1 MTVTSAFGDVGVSV
15 VPRVYGASEL
25 GVLSLTA
32 PGEAHPRV
40 EYVGGELFVGLD
52 RAQDG
57 AAITQG
63 EAESWTQPF
72 RDAVTAA
79 LTSSVAVPA
88 PVEGV
93 VVIEDEVVAA
103 SVLVQPS
110 RVAAAALTGA
120 PVLFALRRD
129 RVAIVG
135 ADDESAVARVLDLAE
150 ELYDA
155 GGPLVSAHPVALSE
169 NGWTPFA
176 WRERFPSMELRFERV
191 LRLFS
196 VRAYE
201 AQSVVLQRPDVHIAD
216 PKLRVLE
223 SGATATFAT
232 WPKGTATLLPVVD
245 NVIIADS
252 SSGTA
257 SLSVATLK
265 QFLDAAGDAVV
276 RTGLSPARYFVPGEP
291 PRAAQAG

>member
-1 MTVTSAFGDVGVSV
+1 MTGAFRNIGVSA

-40 EYVGGELFVGLD
+40 EYVGGQLFVGLD
-52 RAQDG
+52 HAHDG
-57 AAITQG
+57 PAVTQG
-63 EAESWTQPF
+63 EAEAWSQPF
-72 RDAVTAA
+72 PEVVAGSISSAGA
-79 LTSSVAVPA
+79 LPE

-93 VVIEDEVVAA
+93 ILIEDEVVVA
-103 SVLVQPS
+103 SVLVQPA
-110 RVAAAALTGA
+110 RVVNAAVTGA

-129 RVAIVG
+129 RVVIVG
-135 ADDESAVARVLDLAE
+135 ADDEAGVARVLDLAQ
-150 ELYDA
+150 ELYDV
-155 GGPLVSAHPVALSE
+155 GGPLVSAHPVVLAD
-169 NGWTPFA
+169 GAWAPFP
-176 WRERFPSMELRFERV
+176 WRERLPSLGMRFERV

-201 AQSVVLQRPDVHIAD
+201 AQGAVLQRRDVHIAD
-216 PKLRVLE
+216 PKVQVLD
-223 SGATATFAT
+223 SGVTTTFAA

-252 SSGTA
+252 SSGEA
-257 SLSVATLK
+257 KLSVATLK

-276 RTGLSPARYFVPGEP
+276 RTGLSPARYFIAGGP
-291 PRAAQAG
+291 PRSTQAG